1 MKQMSS
7 FTNVLDVTKPD
18 FDVEAYVVKLL
29 REKSLDGLVKEEE
42 EMVSAVRRLDSDVH
56 QIVYENYNKFL
67 TATNTV
73 RKIQDEFTQLDSEMK
88 SLSQSMTTI
97 SSLIGNLDGVL
108 GEKRDD
114 ILQLGSSY
122 KVVNSLKHIFDL
134 PHVLQSE
141 FDERNYGEVL
151 RMFKL
156 AEESLEQYKDVPTVQ
171 TVLQKSKKIYDIT
184 ENQLM
189 DQLRNPASGADLVS
203 EAVDLLLTIGRD
215 EDEVQKVLLKCSERS
230 LREDLKQL
238 STNHSDV
245 LDLIDKASESF
256 IPNLT
261 LIATTHDRL
270 FEDKRDELLLMLQTE
285 MDSLHALVSKV
296 FLSSSDAKD
305 CSIVVRALDRY
316 FRKISTCRH
325 VIPGL
330 DFLPLTIE
338 LINSVSKHEI
348 DLSLT
353 RIKEELKNALNDVR
367 KSLINEEKDLS
378 ALATKIEQVFVH
390 QVKTALANLL
400 LFTASDVT
408 FANLPPD
415 EFRQSFALNAHE
427 RLLVQAFHR
436 FSELADEYEAGAGEI
451 RFVDPRVHLVF
462 AVALQHLSN
471 KSTGYLLNLC
481 REQFSLSPEEGLTD
495 ITSVTSEVKTRA
507 QKLVRCYAEKT
518 GLAMGENLVKGCTM
532 LVQPAATPNSVRA
545 SVRRLVEEM
554 TVCDGEL
561 SSLLGGDSKPKDT
574 RVSRRPITTALDAAR
589 DSLWCERIDFHLQ
602 IHFNRASIITA
613 IVKVVLKI
621 FIESIRLQTYSKFG
635 VEQVQVDS
643 YYLQRCL
650 AALVSDEVVVNSMVD
665 QALSSALKR
674 CQDPVLVHPSRL
686 AQLCEQPPANQPS
699 SQASSLGY

>member
-1 MKQMSS
+1 MSS
-7 FTNVLDVTKPD
+7 VTSILDITQPD

-29 REKSLDGLVKEEE
+29 KGKSLDGLVKEEE

-67 TATNTV
+67 TATSTV

-88 SLSQSMTTI
+88 SLSQSMTKI
-97 SSLIGNLDGVL
+97 STLIGNLGGVI

-134 PHVLQSE
+134 PQVLQGE
-141 FDERNYGEVL
+141 FDEGNYGEVL
-151 RMFKL
+151 RMYKM
-156 AEESLEQYKDVPTVQ
+156 AEESLDEYKEVATVQ
-171 TVLQKSKKIYDIT
+171 SVLEKSKKIYDIT
-184 ENQLM
+184 ENHLM
-189 DQLRNPASGADLVS
+189 EQLRNPASGTEFVS

-215 EDEVQKVLLKCSERS
+215 KEEVQTVLLTCSEQS
-230 LREDLKQL
+230 LRKDLKYL
-238 STNHSDV
+238 EENYSDV
-245 LDLIDKASESF
+245 LDLVERASETF

-270 FEDKRDELLLMLQTE
+270 FEEKRKELLEVLQSE
-285 MDSLHALVSKV
+285 MNSLHFLVSKV

-330 DFLPLTIE
+330 DFLPLAIE
-338 LINSVSKHEI
+338 LINKVSTHEI

-353 RIKEELKNALNDVR
+353 RIKEELKNSLNEIRKALVND
-367 KSLINEEKDLS
+367 EKDLPG
-378 ALATKIEQVFVH
+378 LANKLEQVFVH

-415 EFRQSFALNAHE
+415 EFSRSFALNAHE

-436 FSELADEYEAGAGEI
+436 LTDLADEYETGVGEI
-451 RFVDPRVHLVF
+451 RFVDPRVLLVF
-462 AVALQHLSN
+462 GVSLQHLTN
-471 KSTGYLLNLC
+471 KSATYLLNLC
-481 REQFSLSPEEGLTD
+481 REQFSLTPREGLTD
-495 ITSVTSEVKTRA
+495 ITVVTSEVKSRA

-518 GLAMGENLVKGCTM
+518 GLALGETLVKGCTM
-532 LVQPAATPNSVRA
+532 LVEPSATPNSVRA

-554 TVCDGEL
+554 NTCDGEL
-561 SSLLGGDSKPKDT
+561 TMLLGGEAKPKDT
-574 RVSRRPITTALDAAR
+574 KISRRPITTALDAAR

-602 IHFNRASIITA
+602 IH
-613 IVKVVLKI
+613 
-621 FIESIRLQTYSKFG
+621 
-635 VEQVQVDS
+635 
-643 YYLQRCL
+643 
-650 AALVSDEVVVNSMVD
+650 VVVNSMVD

-686 AQLCEQPPANQPS
+686 VQLCEQPFANRPN

>member
-1 MKQMSS
+1 MAYA
-7 FTNVLDVTKPD
+7 LDVTKPE
-18 FDVEAYVVKLL
+18 FDVEAYMVKILK
-29 REKSLDGLVKEEE
+29 EKSLNELVKEEE
-42 EMVSAVRRLDSDVH
+42 SMVSAVRRLDSDVH

-88 SLSQSMTTI
+88 SLSQSMQTI

-134 PHVLQSE
+134 PLVLQSE

-171 TVLQKSKKIYDIT
+171 SVLEKSRKIYDIT
-184 ENQLM
+184 EKQLM
-189 DQLRNPASGADLVS
+189 DQLRNPASGAEFVS

-215 EDEVQKVLLKCSERS
+215 KDEVQKMLLTCSEQS
-230 LREDLKQL
+230 LRVDLKDLQQ
-238 STNHSDV
+238 NHADV
-245 LDLIDKASESF
+245 LDLVDRASESF

-270 FEDKRDELLLMLQTE
+270 FEEKRDELLAVLQTE
-285 MDSLHALVSKV
+285 MNSLHALVSKV

-338 LINSVSKHEI
+338 LINEVSEHEI

-353 RIKEELKNALNDVR
+353 RIKEELRSSLNDVR
-367 KSLINEEKDLS
+367 KALVNEEKDLS
-378 ALATKIEQVFVH
+378 VLVSKIEQVFVH

-408 FANLPPD
+408 FATLPPD

-436 FSELADEYEAGAGEI
+436 FTELADEYEAGAGNI
-451 RFVDPRVHLVF
+451 RFVDPRVLLIF

-471 KSTGYLLNLC
+471 KSATYLLNLC
-481 REQFSLSPEEGLTD
+481 REQFSLTPDDGLTD
-495 ITSVTSEVKTRA
+495 ITVVTAEVKTRA
-507 QKLVRCYAEKT
+507 QKLIRCYAEKT
-518 GLAMGENLVKGCTM
+518 GLAFGETLVKGCTM
-532 LVQPAATPNSVRA
+532 LVQPAATPNAVRA

-554 TVCDGEL
+554 TACDGEL
-561 SSLLGGDSKPKDT
+561 TQLLGGETKPKDI

-602 IHFNRASIITA
+602 IHFNRSSIITA
-613 IVKVVLKI
+613 IIKVVLKI

-635 VEQVQVDS
+635 VEQVQVDC

-650 AALVSDEVVVNSMVD
+650 AAMISDEVVVNSMVD

-686 AQLCEQPPANQPS
+686 AQLCEQPPPNRPS
-699 SQASSLGY
+699 SQSSSLGY

>member
-1 MKQMSS
+1 MSS
-7 FTNVLDVTKPD
+7 FSNVLDVTKPD
-18 FDVEAYVVKLL
+18 FDVDAYVVKLL
-29 REKSLDGLVKEEE
+29 REKTLDGLVKEEE

-88 SLSQSMTTI
+88 SLSQSMSSI
-97 SSLIGNLDGVL
+97 SSLIGSLDGVL

-156 AEESLEQYKDVPTVQ
+156 AEESLDQYKDVPTVQ
-171 TVLQKSKKIYDIT
+171 SVLQKSKKIYDMT

-189 DQLRNPASGADLVS
+189 DQLRNPASGAELVS

-215 EDEVQKVLLKCSERS
+215 EDEVQKVLLKCSEQS
-230 LREDLKQL
+230 LREDLKEL

-245 LDLIDKASESF
+245 LDLVDKASESF

-270 FEDKRDELLLMLQTE
+270 FEEKRGELLTVLRTE
-285 MDSLHALVSKV
+285 MNSLHALVSKV

-325 VIPGL
+325 VIPGF

-338 LINSVSKHEI
+338 LINAVSKHEI

-353 RIKEELKNALNDVR
+353 RIKEELRNALNEVR

-378 ALATKIEQVFVH
+378 ALANKIEQVFVH
-390 QVKTALANLL
+390 QVKVEKI
-400 LFTASDVT
+400 DVT

-427 RLLVQAFHR
+427 RLLVQAFHK
-436 FSELADEYEAGAGEI
+436 FAELGDEYEAGAGEV
-451 RFVDPRVHLVF
+451 RFIDPRVLLVF

-471 KSTGYLLNLC
+471 KSAVYLLNLC

-495 ITSVTSEVKTRA
+495 IAVVTSEVKTRA

-518 GLAMGENLVKGCTM
+518 GLSMGEALIKGCTM
-532 LVQPAATPNSVRA
+532 LVQPSATPSSVRA
-545 SVRRLVEEM
+545 SVRRLGEDM
-554 TVCDGEL
+554 AACDSEL
-561 SSLLGGDSKPKDT
+561 ASLLGGDTKPKDT
-574 RVSRRPITTALDAAR
+574 RVNRRPITTALDAAR

-613 IVKVVLKI
+613 VVKVVLKI

-635 VEQVQVDS
+635 VEQVQVDC
-643 YYLQRCL
+643 YYLQRSL

-686 AQLCEQPPANQPS
+686 AQLCEQPPANRPS

>member
-1 MKQMSS
+1 MSS
-7 FTNVLDVTKPD
+7 FTSVLDVTQAD

-88 SLSQSMTTI
+88 SLSQSMKTI
-97 SSLIGNLDGVL
+97 STLIGSLDGVL

-151 RMFKL
+151 RMYKL

-171 TVLQKSKKIYDIT
+171 TVLKKSKKIYEMT

-189 DQLRNPASGADLVS
+189 DQLRNPASGAELVS

-215 EDEVQKVLLKCSERS
+215 EDEVQKVLLSCSEQS
-230 LREDLKQL
+230 LRDDLKEL
-238 STNHSDV
+238 SANHSDV
-245 LDLIDKASESF
+245 LDLVDKASESF

-270 FEDKRDELLLMLQTE
+270 FEDKRDELLVVLQTE
-285 MDSLHALVSKV
+285 MNSLHELVSKV

-338 LINSVSKHEI
+338 LINTVSKHEI

-353 RIKEELKNALNDVR
+353 KIKEELRSSLNDVR

-378 ALATKIEQVFVH
+378 ALANKIEQVFVH

-427 RLLVQAFHR
+427 RLLVQAFHK
-436 FSELADEYEAGAGEI
+436 FTELADEYEAGTGEI
-451 RFVDPRVHLVF
+451 RFVDPRVLLVF

-471 KSTGYLLNLC
+471 KSAVYLLNLC
-481 REQFSLSPEEGLTD
+481 REQFSLTPEEGLTD
-495 ITSVTSEVKTRA
+495 ISVVTLEVKTRA

-518 GLAMGENLVKGCTM
+518 GLALGETLVKGCTM
-532 LVQPAATPNSVRA
+532 LVQPAATPSAIRA

-554 TVCDGEL
+554 NSCDGEL
-561 SSLLGGDSKPKDT
+561 ALLLGGDSKPKDV

-635 VEQVQVDS
+635 VEQVQVDC

-686 AQLCEQPPANQPS
+686 AQLCEQPPANRPN

>member
-1 MKQMSS
+1 MSS
-7 FTNVLDVTKPD
+7 FSSVLDVTKPD

-97 SSLIGNLDGVL
+97 STLIGNLDGVL

-171 TVLQKSKKIYDIT
+171 TVLQKSKKIYDMT

-189 DQLRNPASGADLVS
+189 DQLRNPASGAELVS

-215 EDEVQKVLLKCSERS
+215 EDEVQQVLLRCSEQS
-230 LREDLKQL
+230 LREDLKEL

-245 LDLIDKASESF
+245 LDLVDKASESF

-270 FEDKRDELLLMLQTE
+270 FEEKRDELLAVLQTE
-285 MDSLHALVSKV
+285 MNSLHALVSKV
-296 FLSSSDAKD
+296 FLSSMDAKD

-338 LINSVSKHEI
+338 LINEVSKHEI
-348 DLSLT
+348 DLSLL
-353 RIKEELKNALNDVR
+353 RIKEELKNSLNEVR
-367 KSLINEEKDLS
+367 KALINEEKDLS
-378 ALATKIEQVFVH
+378 GLASKIEQVFVH

-436 FSELADEYEAGAGEI
+436 FAELADEYESGAGET
-451 RFVDPRVHLVF
+451 RFIDPRVLLVF
-462 AVALQHLSN
+462 SVALQHLSN
-471 KSTGYLLNLC
+471 KSAVYLLNLC
-481 REQFSLSPEEGLTD
+481 REQFSLTPEEGLTD
-495 ITSVTSEVKTRA
+495 ISVVTLEVKLRA

-518 GLAMGENLVKGCTM
+518 GLSMGETLVKGCTM
-532 LVQPAATPNSVRA
+532 LVQPAATPSAIRA

-554 TVCDGEL
+554 NICDSEL
-561 SSLLGGDSKPKDT
+561 ALLLGGDSKPKEA

-602 IHFNRASIITA
+602 IHFNRASIITV

-635 VEQVQVDS
+635 VEQVQVDC

-686 AQLCEQPPANQPS
+686 AQLCEAPPASANRPS